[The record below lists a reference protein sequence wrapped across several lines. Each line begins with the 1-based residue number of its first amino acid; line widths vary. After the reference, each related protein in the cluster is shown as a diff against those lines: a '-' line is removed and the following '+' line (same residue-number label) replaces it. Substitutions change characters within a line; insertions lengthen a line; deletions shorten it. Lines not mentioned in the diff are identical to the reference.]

1 MNLLSSRQLAEKQGA
16 VPCCPAGRADEP
28 VECLQMS
35 CFVKVQG
42 IKTLVQQFY
51 SNGPPT
57 NLEFTVVLAAED
69 DGDDLMKKAGKIKR
83 ISPEEPV
90 TLGFI
95 SY

>member
-1 MNLLSSRQLAEKQGA
+1 
-16 VPCCPAGRADEP
+16 
-28 VECLQMS
+28 MS

-90 TLGFI
+90 ALGFI
-95 SY
+95 SYWNTFPAVQQVQLVGTLIWLCKV